1 MHDYI
6 FMNDLEY
13 PMARPANILIVD
25 DSTTSVGK
33 ITEILEAQG
42 YLVASAGSAEEAIP
56 LFNSQEFNLVITELL
71 LPGMSGLNM
80 LKKIKKTRPETDVV
94 IISSNA
100 SSFNTLK
107 SLREGAYD
115 FIVKPIDD
123 ETVLYNMI
131 ERALEKQEQN
141 RKKQL
146 LLNEL
151 TDKNKGLI
159 NSLAMMKVVNQIC
172 LLLTSTFDIAAIL
185 QKLTETAT
193 EHLKA
198 TRGYL
203 LLLDKSGLNLNVKV
217 CTGIAPQSTATFK
230 LAIGKGISGLVVSS
244 GKPILIESMADDTHT
259 PGILEEDPEGVLLA
273 SPSVLSV
280 PLQVQGRVAGALTIS
295 GGSDG
300 KPFSDEHLE
309 FLTML
314 SRYASIA
321 IENAGVVYN
330 LKKKR

>member
-1 MHDYI
+1 
-6 FMNDLEY
+6 
-13 PMARPANILIVD
+13 MARPAHILIVD
-25 DSTTSVGK
+25 DSLSSRNK
-33 ITEILEAQG
+33 LTEILEAQG
-42 YLVASAGSAEEAIP
+42 YLVAVAVSAEDAIP
-56 LFNSQEFNLVITELL
+56 LFNQQEFDLVITELM

-80 LKKIKKTRPETDVV
+80 MKILKERRPESDVV

-107 SLREGAYD
+107 SLRQGAYD

-123 ETVLYNMI
+123 ETVLYNVV
-131 ERALEKQEQN
+131 ERVLDKREQG

-146 LLNEL
+146 MVAEL
-151 TDKNKGLI
+151 TEKNKGL
-159 NSLAMMKVVNQIC
+159 NESLAMMKIVNQIC
-172 LLLTSTFDIAAIL
+172 VLLTSTFDIAGIL

-193 EHLKA
+193 EHLQA

-203 LLLDKSGLNLNVKV
+203 LLLDKSGADLNIKV
-217 CTGIAPQSTATFK
+217 CTGIDPISTANFK
-230 LAIGKGISGLVVSS
+230 LPHGKGISGQVVSS
-244 GKPILIESMADDTHT
+244 GKPVIIADTFDENFLA
-259 PGILEEDPEGVLLA
+259 GIMEEDPEGVMLA
-273 SPSVLSV
+273 SPSILSV

-295 GGSDG
+295 GGCNG
-300 KPFSDEHLE
+300 KPFNDDHLE
-309 FLTML
+309 FLLML

>member
-1 MHDYI
+1 
-6 FMNDLEY
+6 
-13 PMARPANILIVD
+13 MAHPASILIVD
-25 DSTTSVGK
+25 DSATSVSK
-33 ITEILEAQG
+33 TTEILEAQG
-42 YLVASAGSAEEAIP
+42 YHVASASSAEEAIP
-56 LFNSQEFNLVITELL
+56 LFSAQEFNLVITELL

-80 LKKIKKTRPETDVV
+80 LKKLKKLRPDTDVV

-123 ETVLYNMI
+123 ESVLYNMI

-141 RKKQL
+141 RKKQML
-146 LLNEL
+146 LTEL
-151 TDKNKGLI
+151 TDKNRELI

-172 LLLTSTFDIAAIL
+172 LLLTSTFDIASIL
-185 QKLTETAT
+185 QKLAETAT

-203 LLLDKSGLNLNVKV
+203 LLLDKGGLNLNVKV
-217 CTGIAPQSTATFK
+217 CTGISPQSTATFK
-230 LAIGKGISGLVVSS
+230 LAVGKGVSGVVVST
-244 GKPILIESMADDTHT
+244 GKPILIENLADDDNT
-259 PGILEEDPEGVLLA
+259 PGITEEDPDGTLLA

-295 GGSDG
+295 GGCDG
-300 KPFSDEHLE
+300 KPFSEEHLE

>member
-1 MHDYI
+1 
-6 FMNDLEY
+6 
-13 PMARPANILIVD
+13 MARPAHILIVD
-25 DSTTSVGK
+25 DSLTSSNK
-33 ITEILEAQG
+33 LTEILEAQG
-42 YLVASAGSAEEAIP
+42 YLVAVAASAEEAIP
-56 LFNSQEFNLVITELL
+56 LFNSQEFDLVIAELM

-80 LKKIKKTRPETDVV
+80 MKIIKERRPESDVV

-107 SLREGAYD
+107 ALRQGAYD
-115 FIVKPIDD
+115 YIVKPIDD

-131 ERALEKQEQN
+131 ERALEKQEHG

-146 LLNEL
+146 VVAEL
-151 TDKNKGLI
+151 AEKNKGL
-159 NSLAMMKVVNQIC
+159 NESLAMMKIVNQMC
-172 LLLTSTFDIAAIL
+172 VLLTSTFDIAAIL

-193 EHLKA
+193 EHLQA

-203 LLLDKSGLNLNVKV
+203 LLLDKSGSNLNVKV
-217 CTGIAPQSTATFK
+217 CTGIAPLSTAKFK
-230 LAIGKGISGLVVSS
+230 LARGKGISGQVVSS
-244 GKPILIESMADDTHT
+244 GKPIIIANTSDESFLA
-259 PGILEEDPEGVLLA
+259 GIMEEDPEGVMLA
-273 SPSVLSV
+273 TPSVLSV

-295 GGSDG
+295 GGCSG
-300 KPFSDEHLE
+300 KPFSDDHLE
-309 FLTML
+309 FLLML